1 MGENMIVKVKE
12 YQEKLLEGVKKLV
25 ESENFMDFLK
35 FSSKF
40 RSYSFGNILLIWT
53 QRPNA
58 TQVAGMKTWNALG
71 RTVKKGE
78 KGIMIFAPFL
88 KKVKRAI
95 GTEESPAPDVTAD
108 SLEKTRSQEKEEQTL
123 VGFKSVYVFDVSQT
137 EGKPLP
143 ELEVGKPSMD
153 DGDAEELFGK
163 ILKASPVPVDFEEIV
178 GSSNGYY
185 MPKERKIVLSNVLTA
200 AQRCKTLLHEL
211 AHYLSLDPANAG
223 DFSRSREG
231 LIAEATVRPDVI
243 VIAGDVFDE
252 RQPYDSPAFLAADRY
267 MRRLSGIAPVLIVKG
282 TPSHDGQTLKFFET
296 ERVYVSEMPEQVFL
310 TPGGF
315 IRANRTVPG
324 DAKALFSCMPSVS

>member
-1 MGENMIVKVKE
+1 MIVKVKE

-40 RSYSFGNILLIWT
+40 RSYSFGNVLLIWT

-95 GTEESPAPDVTAD
+95 GTEESPAPDVTAE

-185 MPKERKIVLSNVLTA
+185 MPKERKIVLSKVLTA

-223 DFSRSREG
+223 DFSRSREE
-231 LIAEATVRPDVI
+231 LIAEGAAYI
-243 VIAGDVFDE
+243 VSAHFGLDSSDYSVPYVAGWAGGELKEVLSVGE
-252 RQPYDSPAFLAADRY
+252 K
-267 MRRLSGIAPVLIVKG
+267 MRK
-282 TPSHDGQTLKFFET
+282 
-296 ERVYVSEMPEQVFL
+296 VSERLIELVDPQAVNN
-310 TPGGF
+310 TGQ
-315 IRANRTVPG
+315 AT
-324 DAKALFSCMPSVS
+324 DAA

>member
-1 MGENMIVKVKE
+1 MVIKVKE

-25 ESENFMDFLK
+25 ESKNFMDFLK

-40 RSYSFGNILLIWT
+40 RSYSFGNVLLIWT

-95 GTEESPAPDVTAD
+95 GTEESPAPDVTAE

-223 DFSRSREG
+223 DFSRSREE
-231 LIAEATVRPDVI
+231 LIAEGAAYI
-243 VIAGDVFDE
+243 VSAHFGLDSSDYSVPYVAGWAGGELKEVLSVGE
-252 RQPYDSPAFLAADRY
+252 K
-267 MRRLSGIAPVLIVKG
+267 MRK
-282 TPSHDGQTLKFFET
+282 
-296 ERVYVSEMPEQVFL
+296 VSERLIELVDPQAVNN
-310 TPGGF
+310 TGQ
-315 IRANRTVPG
+315 AT
-324 DAKALFSCMPSVS
+324 DAA